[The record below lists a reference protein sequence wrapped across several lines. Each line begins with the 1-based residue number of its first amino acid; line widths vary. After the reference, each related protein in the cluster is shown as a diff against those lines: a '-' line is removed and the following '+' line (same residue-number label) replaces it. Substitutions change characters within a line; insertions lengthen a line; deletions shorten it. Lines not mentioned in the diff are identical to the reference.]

1 MKTLIYLFFNTPTA
15 SELAFDLGST
25 YSFVIKKTSTAYVL
39 HQNGLSDDLVTV
51 TYNSNTADEVAS
63 LFIKT
68 VEVIVGQRLN
78 P

>member
-15 SELAFDLGST
+15 SEMRFDLGSA
-25 YSFVIKKTSTAYVL
+25 YSFVIKKTAKEYVL
-39 HQNGLSDDLVTV
+39 HWDGHSDDLVTV
-51 TYNSNTADEVAS
+51 AYNSNTADEVAS

-68 VEVIVGQRLN
+68 VEVVVGQRLN

>member
-15 SELAFDLGST
+15 SEMHLDLGSA
-25 YSFVIKKTSTAYVL
+25 YSFVIKKTTNEYVL
-39 HQNGLSDDLVTV
+39 HWDGHSDDLVTV
-51 TYNSNTADEVAS
+51 AYTYSNADEVAS

-68 VEVIVGQRLN
+68 MEVVVGQQLN

>member
-15 SELAFDLGST
+15 SEMRFDLGSA
-25 YSFVIKKTSTAYVL
+25 YSFVIKKTANEYVL
-39 HQNGLSDDLVTV
+39 HWEGHSDDLVTV

-68 VEVIVGQRLN
+68 VEVVVGQRLN

>member
-15 SELAFDLGST
+15 SEMHFDLGSA
-25 YSFVIKKTSTAYVL
+25 YSFVIKKTSTEYVL
-39 HQNGLSDDLVTV
+39 HWNGHSDDLVTV
-51 TYNSNTADEVAS
+51 AYTNSNGYEVAS

-68 VEVIVGQRLN
+68 VEVVVGQPLN